1 MLRMDP
7 SALSRAAEQ
16 LKRTTEEHAAW
27 HENLLRSIFCDLPGD
42 EDDMAPTAHRE
53 CSLGRWY
60 YEEAP
65 HRMRDQPAFIASG
78 KEHQRLHQVASKL
91 LRAAKAGEPVARAD
105 FEELVATSARL
116 RLQLGYLQA
125 SIEAALVNRDAL
137 TGALGR
143 IGLLPELHELRAS
156 VRKGGAQS
164 SIAFMDVDDLKRLND
179 THGHQ
184 VGDAVLSGTVR
195 YLYTHLRPNDKV
207 FRYGGDEF
215 VIVLPGADLEVAQS
229 VISRLRD
236 GLVNQVF
243 VATGATE
250 PAVKVSAS
258 FGLALLDPEAAVIE
272 SVGRADQAL
281 LLAKSAGRA
290 RIVRWDS
297 SITTSTRWR
306 RIDVES

>member
-1 MLRMDP
+1 MDP

-16 LKRTTEEHAAW
+16 LKRNTEEHAAW
-27 HENLLRSIFCDLPGD
+27 HENLLRSIFCDLPCD
-42 EDDMAPTAHRE
+42 EDDLAPTAHRE

-65 HRMRDQPAFIASG
+65 NRMRDQPAFIASG
-78 KEHQRLHQVASKL
+78 KEHHRLHQVAAKL
-91 LRAAKAGEPVARAD
+91 LRAAKTGEPVARTD

-143 IGLLPELHELRAS
+143 IGLLPELHELRAI
-156 VRKGGAQS
+156 VRKGGTHS

-184 VGDAVLSGTVR
+184 VGDAVLSGTVQ

-215 VIVLPGADLEVAQS
+215 VIVLAGADLATAQS
-229 VISRLRD
+229 IIGRLRD
-236 GLVNQVF
+236 GLVNQMF
-243 VATGATE
+243 VTAGATG
-250 PAVKVSAS
+250 PGVKVSAS
-258 FGLALLDPEAAVIE
+258 FGLALLDPDAAVLE

-297 SITTSTRWR
+297 SITTGTRWR